1 MRRVLAVA
9 AVPVLAAAL
18 AGCGGGGTSGG
29 GAKQRARPTLQSSGS
44 DCDLKQITAGAR
56 REGRCVARGVQIT
69 VANRTHWL
77 HGKDYDAR
85 ILGART
91 LRSLAAARGR
101 RLAANGRF
109 VVVRLAIRNT
119 LDAPHLFDRASNLAF
134 LLIDHKYFG
143 ESPAPEAIRSLGP
156 FRLRKAAIQPDEVA
170 TGAIVFDVPTGHARH
185 LTARG
190 GNLILVDFGDEAK
203 GFPTGTEPLVALG
216 YIRLWK

>member
-1 MRRVLAVA
+1 MRRFVAVA
-9 AVPVLAAAL
+9 AVPVLAVVL
-18 AGCGGGGTSGG
+18 AGCGGGGANG
-29 GAKQRARPTLQSSGS
+29 GAKQRARPTLESSGT

-85 ILGART
+85 ILGVRT
-91 LRSLAAARGR
+91 LSSLAAARGR
-101 RLAANGRF
+101 RLSANGRF
-109 VVVRLAIRNT
+109 VIVRLAIRNT
-119 LDAPHLFDRASNLAF
+119 LDAPHDFDRASNLAF
-134 LLIDHKYFG
+134 LLVDHKYFS
-143 ESPAPEAIRSLGP
+143 ESRAVETIRSLGP
-156 FRLRKAAIQPDEVA
+156 FRLRDAAIQPDEVA
-170 TGAIVFDVPTGHARH
+170 TGTIVFDVPARRVRH

-203 GFPTGTEPLVALG
+203 GFPTGTEPLEALG